1 MPLSRP
7 RGHALIPT
15 AVALLLVSSPGLS
28 GANGAAV
35 IDESGPQVAW
45 TRLDYEASVSV
56 ARTRARLSLSRIASD
71 DAVPD
76 LLSPPTGGSALRP
89 AGDSLMQ
96 MSVDT
101 VLKGSLFSTKR
112 YRGRV
117 WFDPADGRSLQRS
130 RLREGS
136 DGNLRLYRY
145 TDEGVYRLR
154 LEPRSRS
161 ESERP
166 PWEWGKRREAFFP
179 LDPDAHSCA
188 RVVDPAVLIYLV
200 SRESRRSEPGRR
212 SYCVFNKRELY
223 RVTVSRAG
231 PERSEV
237 SYVLSDADGESRIEG
252 PRDLLKI
259 RLDAELLGPASQDAE
274 PFELLGLERTIHLLL
289 EPRLGIPVR
298 VTGYTPRVGEGGLDL
313 VRVELAAA
321 SPGD

>member
-1 MPLSRP
+1 LACVGSL
-7 RGHALIPT
+7 A
-15 AVALLLVSSPGLS
+15 

-35 IDESGPQVAW
+35 VEGSGPQVAW
-45 TRLDYEASVSV
+45 SRLDFEASVSV
-56 ARTRARLSLSRIASD
+56 ARTRAGLSLSRIAS
-71 DAVPD
+71 AEAAPE
-76 LLSPPTGGSALRP
+76 LLSPPTGGTPLQP
-89 AGDSLMQ
+89 AGDSLME

-145 TDEGVYRLR
+145 TDDGVYRLR
-154 LEPRSRS
+154 LEPGNRS

-166 PWEWGKRREAFFP
+166 PREWSKRREAFFP
-179 LDPDAHSCA
+179 LDPDAHGCA
-188 RVVDPAVLIYLV
+188 RVVDPAVLVYLV
-200 SRESRRSEPGRR
+200 SREALRSEPPQR

-223 RVTVSRAG
+223 RVTVSQAG
-231 PERSEV
+231 LERSEV

-259 RLDAELLGPASQDAE
+259 RLDAELLGPAARDAE

-289 EPRLGIPVR
+289 EPRFGIPVR

-313 VRVELAAA
+313 VRVELGAA